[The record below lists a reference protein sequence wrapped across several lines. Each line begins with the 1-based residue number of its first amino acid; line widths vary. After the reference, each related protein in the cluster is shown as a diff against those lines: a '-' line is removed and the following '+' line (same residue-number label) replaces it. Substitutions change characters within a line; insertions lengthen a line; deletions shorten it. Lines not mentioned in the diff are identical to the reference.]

1 MTMCS
6 VVFISF
12 VVRDNKVYVY
22 TQRYFS
28 ITRRILAKCSL
39 GLFFRPLCS
48 PVFKFQREY
57 DFGRCS
63 ALKLIY
69 INKKPWFFIA
79 QLSR

>member
-39 GLFFRPLCS
+39 GLFSVPFVCP
-48 PVFKFQREY
+48 Y
-57 DFGRCS
+57 
-63 ALKLIY
+63 LISEG
-69 INKKPWFFIA
+69 I
-79 QLSR
+79 